1 MKRGKKL
8 IIVCYSEKRDPSLTS
23 QRTMQLMWECIFW
36 NTATLSDI
44 VVCLVRPVKIA

>member
-8 IIVCYSEKRDPSLTS
+8 IIVCFSEKRDPSLTS

-36 NTATLSDI
+36 KTAMLSDI

>member
-8 IIVCYSEKRDPSLTS
+8 IIVCYFEKRVPSLTS
-23 QRTMQLMWECIFW
+23 QCTMQLMWESIFW

>member
-1 MKRGKKL
+1 MKRGNKL

-23 QRTMQLMWECIFW
+23 QRTMQLMWKCIFW
-36 NTATLSDI
+36 NTAMLSDI